1 MTLMWTKSLVMIIIM
16 ILLLDSNSGVRTL
29 LPPPASVSVE
39 SVDMRHILRW
49 RPLQV
54 SCNTSSALYS
64 VQFQGE
70 FELTVLNDSWVD
82 AAECQLI
89 PRSHCDLTLD
99 LGSDSDYSVRVRAKC
114 GSQLSTWAVLSPPFN
129 RKNSVLTVPDM
140 KVSAVGDTLQVSFDK
155 VPPSAVIRVTV
166 WRSGNELKADVYS
179 IAAEQA
185 GLNIADLQE
194 GVKYCVRAR
203 LILENQ
209 LQSNSTDTHCDVI
222 PGSGPAWRT
231 VTTVTVTIVLMSV
244 LLSAIFSV
252 VVHCDFCQTYFQKDP
267 HPLSLP
273 SVWDLQ
279 TATVCH
285 EPEVCD
291 LIDAMINSE
300 QQTLKSDEDEEDEDV
315 FVSHVDKQGVKLP
328 SSVDVVDSYCSQ
340 LREST
345 AAKQS
350 ILYFYV

>member
-16 ILLLDSNSGVRTL
+16 ILLLDCAGVRTL

-54 SCNTSSALYS
+54 SCKTSALYS

-155 VPPSAVIRVTV
+155 VPPSAIIRVTV

-179 IAAEQA
+179 VAAGQA
-185 GLNIADLQE
+185 GLNIAALQE

-209 LQSNSTDTHCDVI
+209 FQSNSTDTHCDII
-222 PGSGPAWRT
+222 PGS
-231 VTTVTVTIVLMSV
+231 
-244 LLSAIFSV
+244 AI
-252 VVHCDFCQTYFQKDP
+252 
-267 HPLSLP
+267 SLG
-273 SVWDLQ
+273 SSK
-279 TATVCH
+279 CN
-285 EPEVCD
+285 C
-291 LIDAMINSE
+291 
-300 QQTLKSDEDEEDEDV
+300 
-315 FVSHVDKQGVKLP
+315 VS
-328 SSVDVVDSYCSQ
+328 
-340 LREST
+340 R
-345 AAKQS
+345 A
-350 ILYFYV
+350 